1 MSNLLFASELG
12 KRPQVAKLIEPHT
25 AGSGIFT
32 CEALSGWAGECSFV
46 VYEVDSSGS
55 PISGSETDWIGT
67 KNNRNLENLE
77 LTAGVDRDY
86 PVDRTYLIATETA
99 GGRNKLIQG
108 LKNTLNDD
116 GTLKAGVVDFSKIP
130 NGSVTTLK
138 IASNA
143 INNDK
148 IADNSLDGKK
158 ILDNSIQLSKLSGVY
173 SSTKAVEVGTWIDG
187 RKIYRKVYS
196 GKGNVPLEVTVD
208 RCATVI
214 DMRMVVKNKANN
226 GSWRTVPWLYDT
238 ADNSWVAG
246 FYLDSLR
253 SVVVMQ
259 LKENMRNAYWW
270 HFVIDYCI
278 EAERG

>member
-12 KRPQVAKLIEPHT
+12 KRPQVARLTEPHT

-46 VYEVDSSGS
+46 IYEVDSSGN

-86 PVDRTYLIATETA
+86 PVDRTYLVATETA

-116 GTLKAGVVDFSKIP
+116 GTLKAGVVDLSKIP
-130 NGSVTTLK
+130 DGSVTATK
-138 IASNA
+138 IAHNS

-148 IADNSLDGKK
+148 IADNLLDGRKL
-158 ILDNSIQLSKLSGVY
+158 LDNSIPITKIKGAYSKDR
-173 SSTKAVEVGTWIDG
+173 VEIGTWVDG
-187 RKIYRKVYS
+187 RKVYRKVIT
-196 GKGNVPLEVTVD
+196 GTGNVPTSIPFEKFTTIVKSE
-208 RCATVI
+208 
-214 DMRMVVKNKANN
+214 MVVKNQGA
-226 GSWRTVPWLYDT
+226 GQAWRMIPWLFNGNDLNWYGGYYFLE
-238 ADNSWVAG
+238 DNRTITV
-246 FYLDSLR
+246 
-253 SVVVMQ
+253 Q
-259 LKENMRNAYWW
+259 LGNEIKKAVNW
-270 HFVIDYCI
+270 HIIVEYCI
-278 EAERG
+278 D